1 MKYLKVFENQAEESA
16 WKESEEYIKTSLS
29 MDKENMDE
37 VSYNSKVKFRAEY
50 NLEGLEGDVKLM
62 NCGNIFDSLKVNGAE
77 AVTGTVE
84 ATREE
89 VKCGEQGNKVVKE
102 VIITSASIGTNGNG
116 NAVGLDENMWFSTQ
130 PTSEFTVQLMDGG
143 DINEYSFA
151 FCVKTP
157 EGVMSPQFEIAF
169 SAFTCINENE
179 KIYYFDAKLKLD
191 DIDDEN
197 HGELFLYY
205 TYLYGN
211 MYGYP
216 WTIISD
222 KSIKLRDIIN
232 EGDINV
238 KEFTITSSDFSSY
251 DGSSSGGTLSAGS
264 LYMSNTEKS
273 LNNFYKEYIIST
285 DVIDENTGFYLQ
297 AYHMEL
303 MGGLLVDCG
312 TLEDSPMIKVTDNSY
327 KLNDVYK
334 QYVLLG
340 VQMSVGFVDLSKV
353 ATNDNGDKILTD
365 PSAIKNT
372 NVIIKESVYDDK
384 PLYVINQDNVNDLLG
399 NNISAF
405 CKLDYNRG
413 YWLALLEI
421 NEDGSY
427 TNAYHA
433 LTQDALSEGD
443 GVHTFTTSGI
453 NEISN
458 ILNSTTSWVVLPT
471 YATSLFETAGNVDVD
486 LELMTQIIGYPY
498 SIIQENISGGAPKEL
513 SVDASVG
520 KVSLIGEVN
529 DYFSTLPSN
538 GFEGCSL
545 ETVIIPDNIKSIG
558 TKCFGH
564 CDRLKKVYLPQNMDK
579 LADYAFGGNSV
590 KRGNVVNVRRV
601 KDESPLAFGDY
612 EGLVTPELYEWVD
625 LGLPSGLKWAAW
637 NVGATKPEEFGLY
650 FAWGETQGYTG
661 ITDQKGYLWED
672 YKWSSDAEST
682 AMTKYNATD
691 GLTTLEAVDDAA
703 TATDSSCRMPTKE
716 DVEELKANTTSAWT
730 QVNGVNG
737 VSLTSK
743 VNGNSIFLPAAG
755 RCSGY
760 MHIEAN
766 KYGAYFSS
774 SLHDEMTYSAFDIYL
789 GSTGYG
795 VGDGLR
801 YEGYPVRPVKE

>member
-1 MKYLKVFENQAEESA
+1 
-16 WKESEEYIKTSLS
+16 
-29 MDKENMDE
+29 
-37 VSYNSKVKFRAEY
+37 
-50 NLEGLEGDVKLM
+50 
-62 NCGNIFDSLKVNGAE
+62 
-77 AVTGTVE
+77 
-84 ATREE
+84 
-89 VKCGEQGNKVVKE
+89 
-102 VIITSASIGTNGNG
+102 
-116 NAVGLDENMWFSTQ
+116 
-130 PTSEFTVQLMDGG
+130 
-143 DINEYSFA
+143 
-151 FCVKTP
+151 
-157 EGVMSPQFEIAF
+157 MSPQFEIAF

-637 NVGATKPEEFGLY
+637 NVGATKPEEFGWY
-650 FAWGETQGYTG
+650 FAWGESQGYTG
-661 ITDQKGYLWED
+661 ITNEKQFSYVDYTLCDSGYV
-672 YKWSSDAEST
+672 
-682 AMTKYNATD
+682 MTKYNKTD
-691 GLTTLEAVDDAA
+691 GLITLEAADDAVY
-703 TATDSSCRMPTKE
+703 ATDNTCRMPTADE
-716 DVEELKANTTSAWT
+716 MRELTANTTSAW
-730 QVNGVNG
+730 VEDYNGTG
-737 VSLTSK
+737 VAGSILTSN

-755 RCSGY
+755 KGFDGY
-760 MHIEAN
+760 VFSVRRE
-766 KYGAYFSS
+766 GALWSS
-774 SLHDEMTYSAFDIYL
+774 SLCLPTTQFDLAYFL
-789 GSTGYG
+789 NVSSDHVGMASTSRHNGI
-795 VGDGLR
+795 
-801 YEGYPVRPVKE
+801 PVRAVKE